1 MLLTWLDHVTCQNS
15 AISGGKAA
23 NLSRLAAA
31 YPVPFG
37 FCLTAAAYTKW
48 SPALQRRAEGEAL
61 PAELDALLATAYAT
75 LAQRSQA
82 ATPTVA
88 VRSSAVG
95 EDGQNASFAGQYETY
110 LNVVGAAAVAEAVLR
125 CWSSTQA
132 QRVQSYQQRHGDHTS
147 TANQPM
153 AVLIQQLIVADC
165 AFVAFSLNP
174 LTGNRQEVLINANWG
189 LGESIVS
196 GTATPDTYIVRKSD
210 GALLTQTIGD
220 KQSMTVLGTGTGV
233 TANGVQTVKVPR
245 LLRQKPSLNA
255 DQIRQVAQLA
265 TQLEDTMGWAVDI
278 EGAFQGERL
287 YLLQCRPVSTR

>member
-31 YPVPFG
+31 YPVPVG
-37 FCLTAAAYTKW
+37 FCLTATAYTKW

-196 GTATPDTYIVRKSD
+196 GTAYIVRKSN